1 MSTHLVHVFLSL
13 SLMAAAV
20 YCHVAPTQPA
30 SYKSPISFS
39 SSSSS
44 SSSVVAP
51 PRRGAVS
58 DERQNFER
66 TLLEYYKKRIVQQ
79 LGLNVSEDGA
89 VIRPNGTSSKRPPVG
104 STDIISSD
112 TPINISI
119 DGKRG
124 KPAGRAIL
132 LRYDLFIFVRIFDLF
147 SPLLF

>member
-1 MSTHLVHVFLSL
+1 MSTHLIHVVLVSL
-13 SLMAAAV
+13 AIMTAAV
-20 YCHVAPTQPA
+20 YCEIAPTQSA

-39 SSSSS
+39 SSSLSS
-44 SSSVVAP
+44 SSSSSSSGAGP
-51 PRRGAVS
+51 PRRGGVS
-58 DERQNFER
+58 DDRQNFER

-89 VIRPNGTSSKRPPVG
+89 VIKPNGTSSKRPPVG

-124 KPAGRAIL
+124 EPATWL
-132 LRYDLFIFVRIFDLF
+132 Y
-147 SPLLF
+147 

>member
-1 MSTHLVHVFLSL
+1 MSTQLMHVSLLSL
-13 SLMAAAV
+13 ALMTAAV
-20 YCHVAPTQPA
+20 YCEIAPTQSP
-30 SYKSPISFS
+30 SYKSPISLSAS

-44 SSSVVAP
+44 SSSVTGLL
-51 PRRGAVS
+51 RRGAVS

-89 VIRPNGTSSKRPPVG
+89 VIRSNGTSSSKRPPVG
-104 STDIISSD
+104 SADIISSD

-124 KPAGRAIL
+124 EPSTGPYAIHF
-132 LRYDLFIFVRIFDLF
+132 RYDLT
-147 SPLLF
+147 